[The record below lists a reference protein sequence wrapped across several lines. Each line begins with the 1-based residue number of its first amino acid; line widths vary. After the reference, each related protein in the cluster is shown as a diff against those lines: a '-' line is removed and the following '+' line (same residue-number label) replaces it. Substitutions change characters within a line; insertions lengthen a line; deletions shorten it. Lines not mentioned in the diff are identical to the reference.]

1 MTTMTDPA
9 TRPSEV
15 RVHPLRWLGQR
26 DRGFAALRRATR
38 AAIIMPAMFALGD
51 KVIGNPQVATFAA
64 FGSFAMLLLVDF
76 GGSMAERLQAEAALA
91 VTGGVFVCL
100 ATLASQTV
108 WLAAVAMAVAGFGVI
123 FAGVVSSVLA
133 GATTALLLAFILP
146 VSLAA
151 PASAVPDRL
160 AGWGM
165 AAGVALVA
173 TALLWPAPVRDRLR
187 DAAAAACRALA
198 ARLRAGVAYHLS
210 RMAGQFAPDRD
221 HAAAQ
226 ADQAVE
232 ALRSAFLATPYRPT
246 GLSTPARTTVRLVDE
261 LIWLNSIVI
270 QPGLHR
276 GGVHRA
282 ALVVREAAAAVL
294 GRAADL
300 LETRGGS
307 SDELGAA
314 LTELAAA
321 HAKMQEGVTAGLPVW
336 SLRPASDPA
345 VAGPLVGPGPSVGD
359 PAAGGE
365 PVSEFITS
373 LDPAFRAEELSYAV
387 SLIARTA
394 GLTAAA
400 ERRSWRDRWLGRQ
413 PEGVPGTLSAARER
427 ITSYLEPHSVW
438 LHNSLRGAAGLGLA
452 VLAARLAGVQHSF
465 WVVLGALS
473 VLRSNALNTGQD
485 AVRAMLGTVAGFIVG
500 AALLVGIGTNTTL
513 LWFLLPLAVFL
524 AGVAPACISF
534 AGGQAAF
541 TLTVVILFSILQP
554 TGWRVGLVR
563 IEDVAIGV
571 GVSLAVGVLF
581 WPRGAAPALRQ
592 ALAQAYADGAG
603 YLASTVR
610 SGMSSGDPG
619 IPALP
624 AVAGDAARAAAASR
638 RLDDAF
644 RTYLAERG
652 AKRLPLADVAGL
664 VTGVAGLRLEADAVL
679 DLWRADDGRAGGDVA
694 AARQEILGIADRV
707 TGWYDGLAT
716 TLITGGELPQP
727 LAADKAADGR
737 LIRAVRRDLLDND
750 GRATATAVR
759 IIWTGDHLDVICR
772 QQAAIISPARDAH
785 ADTRH
790 PRPRAQAGA
799 ERDPAKDEHE
809 ESTENDAEQHRRAD
823 PPRLRRMAPGRQGP
837 GRRGHGRP
845 LRARWGARDPGRAGP
860 VA

>member
-1 MTTMTDPA
+1 MPDRRLA
-9 TRPSEV
+9 HL
-15 RVHPLRWLGQR
+15 HPLRWLGQR
-26 DRGFAALRRATR
+26 DRGYAALRRATR
-38 AAIIMPAMFALGD
+38 TAIIMPAMFALGD
-51 KVIGNPQVATFAA
+51 KVIGNPQLATFAA
-64 FGSFAMLLLVDF
+64 FESFAMLLLVDV
-76 GGSMAERLQAEAALA
+76 GGPMAERLQAQAALA

-108 WLAAVAMAVAGFGVI
+108 WLAAVAMAVVGFGVI

-133 GATTALLLAFILP
+133 GATTARLLAFILP

-165 AAGVALVA
+165 AGGVALVA
-173 TALLWPAPVRDRLR
+173 TALLWPAPARDRLR
-187 DAAAAACRALA
+187 GAAAAACHALA
-198 ARLRAGVAYHLS
+198 ARLRAGVAYLLS
-210 RMAGQFAPDRD
+210 GMDEQFARDRD

-232 ALRSAFLATPYRPT
+232 ALRGAFLATPYRPT

-276 GGVHRA
+276 DGVNRA
-282 ALVVREAAAAVL
+282 ALRVKEAAAAVL
-294 GRAADL
+294 DRAADL
-300 LETRGGS
+300 LGSRGGS
-307 SDELGAA
+307 SDELDAA

-321 HAKMQEGVTAGLPVW
+321 HAKMQEGVTADLPVR
-336 SLRPASDPA
+336 SLRTASDPA
-345 VAGPLVGPGPSVGD
+345 V
-359 PAAGGE
+359 GGE

-387 SLIARTA
+387 SLVARNVE
-394 GLTAAA
+394 LTAAA
-400 ERRSWRDRWLGRQ
+400 ERRGWRERWLGRQ
-413 PEGVPGTLSAARER
+413 PAGVPGTLSAARER

-452 VLAARLAGVQHSF
+452 VLASRLTEVQHSF

-524 AGVAPACISF
+524 AGVAPAVISF

-541 TLTVVILFSILQP
+541 TLTLVILFNIIQP

-563 IEDVAIGV
+563 IEDIAIGV
-571 GVSLAVGVLF
+571 GVSLVVGVLF
-581 WPRGAAPALRQ
+581 WPRGAAPALRR
-592 ALAQAYADGAG
+592 ALAEAYANGAG
-603 YLASTVR
+603 YLAGTVR
-610 SGMSSGDPG
+610 FGMSRGDPG
-619 IPALP
+619 APALP
-624 AVAGDAARAAAASR
+624 AVAGDATKAAAASR

-652 AKRLPLADVAGL
+652 TKRLPLADVAGL
-664 VTGVAGLRLEADAVL
+664 VTGVVGLRLEADAVL
-679 DLWRADDGRAGGDVA
+679 DLWRGDDDQAGGDVA
-694 AARQEILGIADRV
+694 AARHEILGTAERV

-716 TLITGGELPQP
+716 TMITGGELPRP
-727 LAADKAADGR
+727 LAHDKAADGR
-737 LIRAVRRDLLDND
+737 LVRAVRRDLLGDD
-750 GRATATAVR
+750 GRASATAVR
-759 IIWTGDHLDVICR
+759 MIWTGDHLDVVR
-772 QQAAIISPARDAH
+772 RLQAAIISPARATTGQP
-785 ADTRH
+785 AGGRVIPPL
-790 PRPRAQAGA
+790 PRRFP
-799 ERDPAKDEHE
+799 
-809 ESTENDAEQHRRAD
+809 TL
-823 PPRLRRMAPGRQGP
+823 LR
-837 GRRGHGRP
+837 
-845 LRARWGARDPGRAGP
+845 
-860 VA
+860 

>member
-1 MTTMTDPA
+1 
-9 TRPSEV
+9 
-15 RVHPLRWLGQR
+15 VHPLRWLGQR
-26 DRGFAALRRATR
+26 DRGFAALRRAAR

-51 KVIGNPQVATFAA
+51 RVIGNPQVATFAA
-64 FGSFAMLLLVDF
+64 FGSFAMLLLADF
-76 GGSMAERLQAEAALA
+76 SGPMADRLQAEAALA

-100 ATLASQTV
+100 ATLASQTA
-108 WLAAVAMAVAGFGVI
+108 WLAAVAMALAGFGVI

-151 PASAVPDRL
+151 PASAVPGRL

-165 AAGVALVA
+165 AAGAALVA

-210 RMAGQFAPDRD
+210 GMDGQFALDRD

-276 GGVHRA
+276 DGVNRA

-300 LETRGGS
+300 LDSRGGS

-321 HAKMQEGVTAGLPVW
+321 HAKMQEAVTTGLPAR
-336 SLRPASDPA
+336 SLQPAS
-345 VAGPLVGPGPSVGD
+345 G
-359 PAAGGE
+359 PAADGE

-387 SLIARTA
+387 SIIARNA

-400 ERRSWRDRWLGRQ
+400 ERRSWQERWLGRQ
-413 PEGVPGTLSAARER
+413 PEGVAGTLSAARER

-438 LHNSLRGAAGLGLA
+438 LHNSVRGAAGLGLA
-452 VLAARLAGVQHSF
+452 VLAARLTGVQHSF

-541 TLTVVILFSILQP
+541 TLTVVILFNILQP
-554 TGWRVGLVR
+554 TGWRIGLVR
-563 IEDVAIGV
+563 IEDVALGV
-571 GVSLAVGVLF
+571 GVSLVVGLLT
-581 WPRGAAPALRQ
+581 WPRGAGSALRQ
-592 ALAQAYADGAG
+592 ALAQAYAASAG

-610 SGMSSGDPG
+610 SGTSRGDPSTPAV
-619 IPALP
+619 PAL
-624 AVAGDAARAAAASR
+624 ASDAARAAAASR

-652 AKRLPLADVAGL
+652 AKRFPLADVAGL
-664 VTGVAGLRLEADAVL
+664 VTGVAVLRLEADAVL
-679 DLWRADDGRAGGDVA
+679 DLWRGDDGQAAGAMA
-694 AARQEILGIADRV
+694 AARHEILGTAERV
-707 TGWYDGLAT
+707 TGWYDGLAS

-727 LAADKAADGR
+727 LAHDRAADGR
-737 LIRAVRRDLLDND
+737 LVRTVRRDLLGDD
-750 GRATATAVR
+750 GRAGATAVR
-759 IIWTGDHLDVICR
+759 MIWTGDHLDVIR
-772 QQAAIISPARDAH
+772 RLQAAIISPAWDAH
-785 ADTRH
+785 ADIRH
-790 PRPRAQAGA
+790 PRP
-799 ERDPAKDEHE
+799 
-809 ESTENDAEQHRRAD
+809 
-823 PPRLRRMAPGRQGP
+823 
-837 GRRGHGRP
+837 GRRRTRP
-845 LRARWGARDPGRAGP
+845 GDRRTRGEHRK
-860 VA
+860 

>member
-9 TRPSEV
+9 ARRSEV
-15 RVHPLRWLGQR
+15 HVHPLRWLGQR

-38 AAIIMPAMFALGD
+38 AAIILPAMFALGD
-51 KVIGNPQVATFAA
+51 KVIGNPQLATFAA

-76 GGSMAERLQAEAALA
+76 GGPMAERLQAVAALA

-100 ATLASQTV
+100 ATLASQTA
-108 WLAAVAMAVAGFGVI
+108 WLAAAAMTVVGFGVI
-123 FAGVVSSVLA
+123 FAGVVSSALA

-151 PASAVPDRL
+151 PASAVPGRL

-165 AAGVALVA
+165 AGGAALVA
-173 TALLWPAPVRDRLR
+173 TALLWPAPARDRLR
-187 DAAAAACRALA
+187 GAAAAACRALA
-198 ARLRAGVAYHLS
+198 ARLRAGVAYLLS
-210 RMAGQFAPDRD
+210 GMDEQFALDRD

-232 ALRSAFLATPYRPT
+232 AMRSTFLATPYRPT

-276 GGVHRA
+276 DVNRTV
-282 ALVVREAAAAVL
+282 LRVKEAAAAVL
-294 GRAADL
+294 DRAADL
-300 LETRGGS
+300 LDFTGGS
-307 SDELGAA
+307 SDELDAA

-321 HAKMQEGVTAGLPVW
+321 RAEMQEGVTAGLPARP
-336 SLRPASDPA
+336 LRPASDPA
-345 VAGPLVGPGPSVGD
+345 MAGSLVEPGPSVGD
-359 PAAGGE
+359 PAAGGG
-365 PVSEFITS
+365 PVSESVTS

-387 SLIARTA
+387 SLIARTVE
-394 GLTAAA
+394 LTAAA
-400 ERRSWRDRWLGRQ
+400 ERRSWRERWLGRQ
-413 PEGVPGTLSAARER
+413 PAGVPGTLSAARER

-438 LHNSLRGAAGLGLA
+438 LHNSVRGAAGLGLA
-452 VLAARLAGVQHSF
+452 VLVARLTGVQHAF

-541 TLTVVILFSILQP
+541 TLTVVILFSIIQP

-563 IEDVAIGV
+563 IEDVALGV
-571 GVSLAVGVLF
+571 GVSLVVGVLF
-581 WPRGAAPALRQ
+581 WPRGAAAALRQ
-592 ALAQAYADGAG
+592 ALAEAYADSAG
-603 YLASTVR
+603 YLADTVR
-610 SGMSSGDPG
+610 FGMSRGDPG
-619 IPALP
+619 TPAPTAL
-624 AVAGDAARAAAASR
+624 AGDAARAAAASR

-644 RTYLAERG
+644 RTFLAERG
-652 AKRLPLADVAGL
+652 AKRFPLADVAGL
-664 VTGVAGLRLEADAVL
+664 VTGVAVLRLEADAVL
-679 DLWRADDGRAGGDVA
+679 DLWRGDDGQSGGDVA
-694 AARQEILGIADRV
+694 AARQEILGTADRV

-716 TLITGGELPQP
+716 TISTGGELPEP
-727 LAADKAADGR
+727 LAHDTVGDGR

-750 GRATATAVR
+750 GKATATAVR
-759 IIWTGDHLDVICR
+759 MVWTGDHLDVICR
-772 QQAAIISPARDAH
+772 LQAAIISPARAT
-785 ADTRH
+785 AGQPAGGRIVPPL
-790 PRPRAQAGA
+790 PRRFLALI
-799 ERDPAKDEHE
+799 R
-809 ESTENDAEQHRRAD
+809 
-823 PPRLRRMAPGRQGP
+823 
-837 GRRGHGRP
+837 
-845 LRARWGARDPGRAGP
+845 
-860 VA
+860 

>member
-1 MTTMTDPA
+1 MPDMRQA
-9 TRPSEV
+9 YL
-15 RVHPLRWLGQR
+15 HALRWLGQR

-38 AAIIMPAMFALGD
+38 TAIIMPAMFALGD
-51 KVIGNPQVATFAA
+51 KVIGNPQLATFAA

-76 GGSMAERLQAEAALA
+76 GGPMAERLQAQAALA

-108 WLAAVAMAVAGFGVI
+108 WLAAVAMAVVGFGVI

-133 GATTALLLAFILP
+133 GATTSLLLAFILP

-160 AGWGM
+160 AGWAM

-187 DAAAAACRALA
+187 GAAAAACRALA
-198 ARLRAGVAYHLS
+198 ARLHAGIAYLLS
-210 RMAGQFAPDRD
+210 GMDEQFARDRD

-226 ADQAVE
+226 ADQAVG

-261 LIWLNSIVI
+261 LNWLNGLVI

-276 GGVHRA
+276 DGVNRA
-282 ALVVREAAAAVL
+282 ALRVKEAAAAVL
-294 GRAADL
+294 DRAADL
-300 LETRGGS
+300 LDARGGS
-307 SDELGAA
+307 SDELDAA
-314 LTELAAA
+314 LTGLAAA
-321 HAKMQEGVTAGLPVW
+321 RAEMQEDVTADLPVR

-345 VAGPLVGPGPSVGD
+345 TGGGPAG
-359 PAAGGE
+359 
-365 PVSEFITS
+365 EFITS

-387 SLIARTA
+387 SLIARTVE
-394 GLTAAA
+394 LTAAA

-427 ITSYLEPHSVW
+427 LTSYLEPHSVW

-485 AVRAMLGTVAGFIVG
+485 AVRAILGTVAGFIVG

-513 LWFLLPLAVFL
+513 LWFLLPPAVFL
-524 AGVAPACISF
+524 AGVAPAVISF

-541 TLTVVILFSILQP
+541 TLVLVILFNIIQP

-571 GVSLAVGVLF
+571 GVSLVVGVLF
-581 WPRGAAPALRQ
+581 WPRGAAPAFRQ

-603 YLASTVR
+603 YLVGTVR
-610 SGMSSGDPG
+610 SGISPRGPG
-619 IPALP
+619 APAPP

-652 AKRLPLADVAGL
+652 TKRLPLADMARL

-679 DLWRADDGRAGGDVA
+679 DLWRADDGHADGDA
-694 AARQEILGIADRV
+694 ATARQQILGTAERV
-707 TGWYDGLAT
+707 TSWYDGLAT
-716 TLITGGELPQP
+716 TIITGGELPQP
-727 LAADKAADGR
+727 LAQDTAADGR
-737 LIRAVRRDLLDND
+737 LVQAVRRDLLSDD
-750 GRATATAVR
+750 GRASATAIR
-759 IIWTGDHLDVICR
+759 IIWTGDHLDVVR
-772 QQAAIISPARDAH
+772 RLQAAIISP
-785 ADTRH
+785 
-790 PRPRAQAGA
+790 PRATAGQPADSRIIPPLPRRFLGLLRLSAPALHRPALSTRFILA
-799 ERDPAKDEHE
+799 ERGDC
-809 ESTENDAEQHRRAD
+809 SVRAS
-823 PPRLRRMAPGRQGP
+823 
-837 GRRGHGRP
+837 
-845 LRARWGARDPGRAGP
+845 
-860 VA
+860 

>member
-9 TRPSEV
+9 ARPSGV
-15 RVHPLRWLGQR
+15 HVHPLRWLGQR
-26 DRGFAALRRATR
+26 DRGLAALRRATR

-51 KVIGNPQVATFAA
+51 KVIGNPQLATFAA

-76 GGSMAERLQAEAALA
+76 GGPMAERLQAEAALA
-91 VTGGVFVCL
+91 VTGGVFVWL
-100 ATLASQTV
+100 ATLASRTA

-151 PASAVPDRL
+151 PASAVPGRL

-173 TALLWPAPVRDRLR
+173 AALLWPAPARDRLR
-187 DAAAAACRALA
+187 GAAAAACRALA
-198 ARLRAGVAYHLS
+198 ARQRAGVAYLLS
-210 RMAGQFAPDRD
+210 GVDGQFALDRD

-226 ADQAVE
+226 SDQAVE

-261 LIWLNSIVI
+261 LIWLNGIVI

-276 GGVHRA
+276 DGVNRA
-282 ALVVREAAAAVL
+282 ALRVKESAAAVL
-294 GRAADL
+294 DRAADL
-300 LETRGGS
+300 LDSRGGS

-321 HAKMQEGVTAGLPVW
+321 HAEMQEGVTAGLPAR

-345 VAGPLVGPGPSVGD
+345 MAGSLAGPEPSVGD
-359 PAAGGE
+359 PAAGGG

-387 SLIARTA
+387 SLIARNVE
-394 GLTAAA
+394 LTAAA
-400 ERRSWRDRWLGRQ
+400 ERRSWRERWLGRQ

-452 VLAARLAGVQHSF
+452 VLAARLTGVQHSF

-541 TLTVVILFSILQP
+541 TLTVVILFNILQP
-554 TGWRVGLVR
+554 AGWRVGLVR
-563 IEDVAIGV
+563 IEDVALGV
-571 GVSLAVGVLF
+571 GVSLVVGILF

-610 SGMSSGDPG
+610 FGMSRGDPSTPVPVPG
-619 IPALP
+619 SD
-624 AVAGDAARAAAASR
+624 AVRAAASSR

-652 AKRLPLADVAGL
+652 AKRFPLVDVAGL

-679 DLWRADDGRAGGDVA
+679 DLWRGDNGQADGDVA
-694 AARQEILGIADRV
+694 AARHEILGTAERV
-707 TGWYDGLAT
+707 TGWYDGLAST
-716 TLITGGELPQP
+716 MITGGELPQP
-727 LAADKAADGR
+727 LAHDKAADGR
-737 LIRAVRRDLLDND
+737 LVRAVRRDLLGDD
-750 GRATATAVR
+750 GRASATAVR
-759 IIWTGDHLDVICR
+759 MIWTGDHLDVICR
-772 QQAAIISPARDAH
+772 QQAAIISPARATAGQP
-785 ADTRH
+785 ADGCII
-790 PRPRAQAGA
+790 PP
-799 ERDPAKDEHE
+799 
-809 ESTENDAEQHRRAD
+809 
-823 PPRLRRMAPGRQGP
+823 PPRRFLALLR
-837 GRRGHGRP
+837 
-845 LRARWGARDPGRAGP
+845 
-860 VA
+860 

>member
-1 MTTMTDPA
+1 MEGGLLHMPGMRLA
-9 TRPSEV
+9 HLHAV
-15 RVHPLRWLGQR
+15 RWLGQR

-38 AAIIMPAMFALGD
+38 AAIVMPAMFAVGEE
-51 KVIGNPQVATFAA
+51 VIGNPQVATFAA
-64 FGSFAMLLLVDF
+64 FGSFAMLLLADF
-76 GGSMAERLQAEAALA
+76 GGPMAERLQAQAALA

-100 ATLASQTV
+100 ATLASQTA
-108 WLAAVAMAVAGFGVI
+108 WLAAVSMAVAGFGVI

-133 GATTALLLAFILP
+133 GATTALLLTFILP

-165 AAGVALVA
+165 AAGAALVA
-173 TALLWPAPVRDRLR
+173 TVLLWPAPARDRLR
-187 DAAAAACRALA
+187 GAAAAACRALA
-198 ARLRAGVAYHLS
+198 ARLRAGVAYLLS
-210 RMAGQFAPDRD
+210 GMDEQAALDRD

-226 ADQAVE
+226 SDQAVE

-261 LIWLNSIVI
+261 LIWLNGIVI

-276 GGVHRA
+276 DGVHRA
-282 ALVVREAAAAVL
+282 ALRVREAAAAVL
-294 GRAADL
+294 DRAADL
-300 LETRGGS
+300 LDSRGGS

-321 HAKMQEGVTAGLPVW
+321 HAEMQEGVTAGLPAR
-336 SLRPASDPA
+336 SLRPASDRA
-345 VAGPLVGPGPSVGD
+345 VAGPPAGPQPSTGD

-365 PVSEFITS
+365 RVSEFITS

-400 ERRSWRDRWLGRQ
+400 ERRSWRERWLGRQ

-452 VLAARLAGVQHSF
+452 VLVARLTGVQHSF

-485 AVRAMLGTVAGFIVG
+485 AVRAILGTVAGFIVG

-524 AGVAPACISF
+524 AGVAPAVISF
-534 AGGQAAF
+534 AAGQAAF
-541 TLTVVILFSILQP
+541 TITLMILFNIIQP

-563 IEDVAIGV
+563 IEDVALGV
-571 GVSLAVGVLF
+571 GVSLLVGLLF
-581 WPRGAAPALRQ
+581 WPRGAAAALRQ
-592 ALAQAYADGAG
+592 ALGEAYADSAR

-610 SGMSSGDPG
+610 SGVSPGDAG
-619 IPALP
+619 TSALAAP
-624 AVAGDAARAAAASR
+624 AGDAARAAAASR

-652 AKRLPLADVAGL
+652 PKRLRLAEVAGL

-679 DLWRADDGRAGGDVA
+679 DLWRGGDGRAGGDVA
-694 AARQEILGIADRV
+694 AARQEILGTADRV
-707 TGWYDGLAT
+707 TGWYDALAT
-716 TLITGGELPQP
+716 TIITGGELPQP
-727 LAADKAADGR
+727 LAADTAADGR
-737 LIRAVRRDLLDND
+737 LVRAVRRDLLGDD
-750 GRATATAVR
+750 GKASATAIR
-759 IIWTGDHLDVICR
+759 MIWTDDHLDVVRR
-772 QQAAIISPARDAH
+772 QQAAITSPARA
-785 ADTRH
+785 TGG
-790 PRPRAQAGA
+790 QLAGG
-799 ERDPAKDEHE
+799 RMIPP
-809 ESTENDAEQHRRAD
+809 
-823 PPRLRRMAPGRQGP
+823 PPRRFPALLR
-837 GRRGHGRP
+837 
-845 LRARWGARDPGRAGP
+845 
-860 VA
+860 

>member
-1 MTTMTDPA
+1 MPDMRLA
-9 TRPSEV
+9 HL
-15 RVHPLRWLGQR
+15 HPLRWLGQR

-38 AAIIMPAMFALGD
+38 TAIIMPAMFALGD
-51 KVIGNPQVATFAA
+51 KVIGNPQLATFAA

-76 GGSMAERLQAEAALA
+76 GGLTAERLQAEAALA

-100 ATLASQTV
+100 ATLASQTA
-108 WLAAVAMAVAGFGVI
+108 WLAAVAMAVVGFGVI

-151 PASAVPDRL
+151 PASSVPDRL

-165 AAGVALVA
+165 AGGVALVA
-173 TALLWPAPVRDRLR
+173 IALLWPAPARDRLR
-187 DAAAAACRALA
+187 GAAAAACRALA
-198 ARLRAGVAYHLS
+198 TRLRAGVAYLLS
-210 RMAGQFAPDRD
+210 GMDEQFALDRD

-232 ALRSAFLATPYRPT
+232 ALHSAFLATPYRPT

-261 LIWLNSIVI
+261 LNWLNSIVI
-270 QPGLHR
+270 QPALHR
-276 GGVHRA
+276 DGVNRA
-282 ALVVREAAAAVL
+282 ALRVKEAAAAVL
-294 GRAADL
+294 ERAADL
-300 LETRGGS
+300 LDSRGGS
-307 SDELGAA
+307 SDELDAA

-321 HAKMQEGVTAGLPVW
+321 HAKMQERVTADLPVR
-336 SLRPASDPA
+336 SLRPA
-345 VAGPLVGPGPSVGD
+345 GD
-359 PAAGGE
+359 PAGGGG
-365 PVSEFITS
+365 PVTEFITS

-387 SLIARTA
+387 SLIARNVE
-394 GLTAAA
+394 LTAAA
-400 ERRSWRDRWLGRQ
+400 ERRSWRERWLGRQ

-452 VLAARLAGVQHSF
+452 VLAARLTGVQHSF

-485 AVRAMLGTVAGFIVG
+485 AVRAILGTVAGFIAG

-524 AGVAPACISF
+524 AGVAPAVISF

-541 TLTVVILFSILQP
+541 TLTLVILFNIVQP

-571 GVSLAVGVLF
+571 GVSLVVGVLF

-592 ALAQAYADGAG
+592 ALAEAYADGVG

-610 SGMSSGDPG
+610 FGMSRGDPSS
-619 IPALP
+619 PALP
-624 AVAGDAARAAAASR
+624 ALASDAARAAAASR

-652 AKRLPLADVAGL
+652 AKRFPLADVAGL
-664 VTGVAGLRLEADAVL
+664 VTGVVGLRLEADAVL
-679 DLWRADDGRAGGDVA
+679 DLWRGDDGQAAGEVA
-694 AARQEILGIADRV
+694 AARHEILGTAERV

-716 TLITGGELPQP
+716 TMITGGELAPP
-727 LAADKAADGR
+727 LAHDKAADGR
-737 LIRAVRRDLLDND
+737 LVRAVRRDLLGDD
-750 GRATATAVR
+750 GRASATAVR
-759 IIWTGDHLDVICR
+759 MIWTSDHLDVVR
-772 QQAAIISPARDAH
+772 RLQAAIISPARA
-785 ADTRH
+785 T
-790 PRPRAQAGA
+790 AG
-799 ERDPAKDEHE
+799 
-809 ESTENDAEQHRRAD
+809 Q
-823 PPRLRRMAPGRQGP
+823 APG
-837 GRRGHGRP
+837 GRIIPP
-845 LRARWGARDPGRAGP
+845 LPRRFLALLR
-860 VA
+860 

>member
-1 MTTMTDPA
+1 MTTMTHPA
-9 TRPSEV
+9 TRPPEA

-51 KVIGNPQVATFAA
+51 KVIGNPQLATFAA

-76 GGSMAERLQAEAALA
+76 GGPMAERLQAVSALA

-100 ATLASQTV
+100 ATLASQTA
-108 WLAAVAMAVAGFGVI
+108 WLAAVAMAVVGFGVI

-151 PASAVPDRL
+151 PASAVTGRL

-165 AAGVALVA
+165 AGGVAVIA
-173 TALLWPAPVRDRLR
+173 TALLWPAPARDRLR
-187 DAAAAACRALA
+187 GAAGAACRALA
-198 ARLRAGVAYHLS
+198 ARLRAGVAYLPS
-210 RMAGQFAPDRD
+210 AMGGQFALDSDR
-221 HAAAQ
+221 AAAQ

-232 ALRSAFLATPYRPT
+232 AMRSAFLATPYRPT

-270 QPGLHR
+270 QPGLDR
-276 GGVHRA
+276 DVNRTV
-282 ALVVREAAAAVL
+282 LRVKEAAAAVL
-294 GRAADL
+294 DRAAGL
-300 LETRGGS
+300 LDSTGGS
-307 SDELGAA
+307 SDELDAA

-321 HAKMQEGVTAGLPVW
+321 RAEMQEGVTAGLP
-336 SLRPASDPA
+336 SRPLRPASDPA
-345 VAGPLVGPGPSVGD
+345 MAGSLVEPEPSVGD
-359 PAAGGE
+359 QAAGGG
-365 PVSEFITS
+365 PVSESVTS

-387 SLIARTA
+387 SLIARTVE
-394 GLTAAA
+394 LTAAA
-400 ERRSWRDRWLGRQ
+400 EQRSWRERWLGRQ

-452 VLAARLAGVQHSF
+452 VLTARLTGVQHAF

-485 AVRAMLGTVAGFIVG
+485 AVRAMAGTVAGFIVG

-541 TLTVVILFSILQP
+541 TLTVVILFSIIQP

-563 IEDVAIGV
+563 IEDVALGV
-571 GVSLAVGVLF
+571 GASLVVGVLF
-581 WPRGAAPALRQ
+581 WPRGAAAALRR
-592 ALAQAYADGAG
+592 ALAEAYADSAG
-603 YLASTVR
+603 YLAATVR
-610 SGMSSGDPG
+610 FGMSRGDPG
-619 IPALP
+619 RTAPPAL
-624 AVAGDAARAAAASR
+624 ARDAARAAAASR

-644 RTYLAERG
+644 RTFLAERG
-652 AKRLPLADVAGL
+652 AKRFPLADVAGL
-664 VTGVAGLRLEADAVL
+664 VTGVAVVRLEADAVL
-679 DLWRADDGRAGGDVA
+679 DLWQGDDGQSGGDVA
-694 AARQEILGIADRV
+694 AARQEILGTADRV

-716 TLITGGELPQP
+716 TISTGGQLPEP
-727 LAADKAADGR
+727 LAHDTVGDGR
-737 LIRAVRRDLLDND
+737 LVRAVRRDLLDND
-750 GRATATAVR
+750 GKASATAVR
-759 IIWTGDHLDVICR
+759 MVWTGDHLDVICR
-772 QQAAIISPARDAH
+772 QQAAIISPARAT
-785 ADTRH
+785 AGQPAGGRIVPPL
-790 PRPRAQAGA
+790 PRRFLALI
-799 ERDPAKDEHE
+799 R
-809 ESTENDAEQHRRAD
+809 
-823 PPRLRRMAPGRQGP
+823 
-837 GRRGHGRP
+837 
-845 LRARWGARDPGRAGP
+845 
-860 VA
+860 

>member
-1 MTTMTDPA
+1 MPDMRLA
-9 TRPSEV
+9 HL
-15 RVHPLRWLGQR
+15 HPLRWLGQR
-26 DRGFAALRRATR
+26 DRDLAALRRATR

-76 GGSMAERLQAEAALA
+76 GGPMAERLQAEAALA

-100 ATLASQTV
+100 ATLASQTA
-108 WLAAVAMAVAGFGVI
+108 WLAAVSMAVVGFGVI

-151 PASAVPDRL
+151 PASAVPARL

-165 AAGVALVA
+165 AAGVALIA
-173 TALLWPAPVRDRLR
+173 TALLWPAPARDRLR
-187 DAAAAACRALA
+187 GAAAAACRALA
-198 ARLRAGVAYHLS
+198 ARLRAGIAYLLS
-210 RMAGQFAPDRD
+210 GMDGQFALDRD
-221 HAAAQ
+221 HAVAQ
-226 ADQAVE
+226 ADQAVG

-261 LIWLNSIVI
+261 LIWLNGIVI

-276 GGVHRA
+276 DGVNRA
-282 ALVVREAAAAVL
+282 ALRVKEAAAAVL
-294 GRAADL
+294 DRAADL
-300 LETRGGS
+300 LDSRGGS
-307 SDELGAA
+307 GDQLDDA

-321 HAKMQEGVTAGLPVW
+321 HAEMQEGVTAGLPAR

-345 VAGPLVGPGPSVGD
+345 AGGSLVEPEQSVGD
-359 PAAGGE
+359 PAAGGG

-387 SLIARTA
+387 SVIARNVE
-394 GLTAAA
+394 LTAAA
-400 ERRSWRDRWLGRQ
+400 ERRSWQERWLGRH

-452 VLAARLAGVQHSF
+452 VLAARLTGVQHSF

-485 AVRAMLGTVAGFIVG
+485 AVRAMLGTVAGFIIG
-500 AALLVGIGTNTTL
+500 GALLVGIGTNTTL

-524 AGVAPACISF
+524 AGVAPAVISF

-541 TLTVVILFSILQP
+541 TLVLVILFNIIQP

-563 IEDVAIGV
+563 VEDVAIGV
-571 GVSLAVGVLF
+571 GVSLVVGVLF

-592 ALAQAYADGAG
+592 ALAEAYADGAG

-610 SGMSSGDPG
+610 SGMSRADPSTPAS
-619 IPALP
+619 PAL
-624 AVAGDAARAAAASR
+624 AGDAARAAAASR

-652 AKRLPLADVAGL
+652 AKRFPLADVTGL
-664 VTGVAGLRLEADAVL
+664 VTGVVGLRLEADAIL
-679 DLWRADDGRAGGDVA
+679 DLWRGDDGQAGSDVA
-694 AARQEILGIADRV
+694 AARHEILGTAERV
-707 TGWYDGLAT
+707 TGWYDGLAST
-716 TLITGGELPQP
+716 MITGGELPEP
-727 LAADKAADGR
+727 LAHDTTADGR
-737 LIRAVRRDLLDND
+737 LVQAVRHDLLGDD
-750 GRATATAVR
+750 GRASATAVR
-759 IIWTGDHLDVICR
+759 MIWTGDRLDVVR
-772 QQAAIISPARDAH
+772 RLQAAIISPARAT
-785 ADTRH
+785 ARQPAGGRIIPPL
-790 PRPRAQAGA
+790 PRRFLDQ
-799 ERDPAKDEHE
+799 
-809 ESTENDAEQHRRAD
+809 
-823 PPRLRRMAPGRQGP
+823 LR
-837 GRRGHGRP
+837 
-845 LRARWGARDPGRAGP
+845 
-860 VA
+860 